1 MPIIKRPIPK
11 DSQSLFH
18 HPTSLGIFTSVMH
31 SLLPF
36 KILLF
41 EEKECKALK
50 PFTCLELTMQV
61 SLLRPLLK
69 RSSWKK
75 RVKPDMI
82 WGEKSS
88 LKRFGSSS
96 KPTEMVLKTNW
107 GGLVQVWTGTEKS
120 SPWMSNWANRSLQA
134 LLNSSKETL
143 STEPQD

>member
-1 MPIIKRPIPK
+1 
-11 DSQSLFH
+11 
-18 HPTSLGIFTSVMH
+18 
-31 SLLPF
+31 
-36 KILLF
+36 
-41 EEKECKALK
+41 
-50 PFTCLELTMQV
+50 
-61 SLLRPLLK
+61 LK